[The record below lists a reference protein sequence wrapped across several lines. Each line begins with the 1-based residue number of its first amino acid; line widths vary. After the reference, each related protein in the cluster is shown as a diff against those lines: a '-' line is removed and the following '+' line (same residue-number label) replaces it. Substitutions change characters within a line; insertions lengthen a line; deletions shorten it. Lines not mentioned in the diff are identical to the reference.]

1 MRARSEVIVSAGA
14 LNTPRLLQ
22 ISGIGPG
29 EHLQSIGVDVVVNL
43 PGEARSIGQILRVH
57 IERAGPHSVWGQVA
71 EES

>member
-1 MRARSEVIVSAGA
+1 
-14 LNTPRLLQ
+14 L
-22 ISGIGPG
+22 SGRT
-29 EHLQSIGVDVVVNL
+29 STNVVVNL